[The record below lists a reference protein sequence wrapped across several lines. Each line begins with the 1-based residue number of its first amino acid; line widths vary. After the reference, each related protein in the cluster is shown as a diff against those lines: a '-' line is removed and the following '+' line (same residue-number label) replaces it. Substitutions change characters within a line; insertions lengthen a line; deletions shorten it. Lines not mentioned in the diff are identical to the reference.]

1 MFHLPG
7 TLGGSGKSE
16 KLIPAESRA
25 GGLFHR
31 RSAGEAFDHP
41 KTSMPTY
48 CAFLRLSAYAFASTA
63 STVI

>member
-16 KLIPAESRA
+16 KLIPAESRT

-31 RSAGEAFDHP
+31 RPQARPSITP
-41 KTSMPTY
+41 KASMPTY